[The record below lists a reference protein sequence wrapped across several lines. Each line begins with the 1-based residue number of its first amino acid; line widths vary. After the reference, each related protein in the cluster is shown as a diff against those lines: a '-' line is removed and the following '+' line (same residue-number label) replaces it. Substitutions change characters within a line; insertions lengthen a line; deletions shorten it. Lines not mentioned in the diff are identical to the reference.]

1 MPTELKMLISAEQIR
16 RRVEELG
23 EAIAKDHPHGTLCLV
38 GVLKGS
44 FMFLA
49 DLVRVIPRCLRL
61 DFITAASYG
70 AQTHSSGEVRL
81 VQDVTLDISGCPVV
95 VVEDIVDTGITL
107 EFLLE
112 HLRSKNPSSLRVAAL
127 LDKPSRH
134 LRDVTID
141 YVGFRI
147 GGEFVVGY
155 GLDLAEEYRHLP
167 DIYTVE
173 QRPAQG

>member
-1 MPTELKMLISAEQIR
+1 MLISAEQIR

-23 EAIAKDHPHGTLCLV
+23 EAIAKDHPDGDLCLI

-49 DLVRVIPRCLRL
+49 DLVRTVPRSLRL

-70 AQTHSSGEVRL
+70 ASTQTSGEVRL
-81 VQDVTLDISGCPVV
+81 LQDVALELSGRQVV

-107 EFLLE
+107 DYLLA

-127 LDKPSRH
+127 LDKPARH
-134 LRDVTID
+134 RRDVPID

-147 GGEFVVGY
+147 GDEFVVGY
-155 GLDLAEEYRHLP
+155 GLDLAEDYRQLP
-167 DIYTVE
+167 DIYVVAP
-173 QRPAQG
+173 RSAGA

>member
-23 EAIAKDHPHGTLCLV
+23 EAIAKDHPHGSLCLI

-49 DLVRVIPRCLRL
+49 DLARTIPRSVRL

-70 AQTHSSGEVRL
+70 GATESSGEVRL
-81 VQDVTLDISGCPVV
+81 LQDVTAEIAGRPVV

-107 EFLLE
+107 DFLLE

-127 LDKPSRH
+127 LDKPARH
-134 LRDVTID
+134 RRDVSID

-147 GGEFVVGY
+147 GDEFVVGY
-155 GLDLAEEYRHLP
+155 GLDLAEDYRHLP
-167 DIYTVE
+167 DIYVVKRTTG
-173 QRPAQG
+173 PG